1 MKNIIN
7 SYKDISEKI
16 LKLLEAVEIDNDKID
31 KYLEERQ
38 ALLEIIN
45 KENIDIFR
53 KEYKANL
60 SDIDIQIKELLQKKL
75 DNSKRELAQYRKN
88 QNGNI
93 AYTNMNKTKL
103 NIFYKK
109 V

>member
-7 SYKDISEKI
+7 SYKDISEKM
-16 LKLLEAVEIDNDKID
+16 LKLLEVIEVDYDKLD

-38 ALLEIIN
+38 VLLEIIN

-88 QNGNI
+88 QTGNI
-93 AYTNMNKTKL
+93 AYANMNKTKL